1 MGSNISSSQNQY
13 SDKDLLQTC
22 SGHTVGINCLALCE
36 KVEEEQDQGE
46 ENFTILASGSDDG
59 VICLWQSESI
69 DSAFQLTCTHC
80 LSGHQGYITGL
91 VFHKKCLISA
101 SSDSTIRK
109 WNYKTGKCERVFT
122 GHTDVVRK
130 ILCANDY
137 ILSASHD
144 KTAICWN
151 FRTGQVL
158 NTFKGHTRLVN
169 SIAYYGTVVNL
180 IQNINNNTETVS
192 TTSRFE
198 YIYTGSADHTAKS
211 WSLKSSKCMINFE
224 GHTKPITTMEVFKD
238 GEILLTSA
246 ADNTI
251 RSWFTESGVPQ
262 FVFVGH
268 KGIIVSMH
276 INSANKMLFTG
287 SIDHTARSWS
297 IETGKPIRTFSR
309 HGRAVNYVRNYK
321 AMLIT
326 ASSDGYVRLFDE
338 KTGELL
344 KVLMHTNKEGCVAF
358 EIYQNY
364 LFSASNDGKI
374 YVWRYS
380 TNEQIIE
387 TKENGNNN

>member
-1 MGSNISSSQNQY
+1 M
-13 SDKDLLQTC
+13 
-22 SGHTVGINCLALCE
+22 
-36 KVEEEQDQGE
+36 
-46 ENFTILASGSDDG
+46 
-59 VICLWQSESI
+59 
-69 DSAFQLTCTHC
+69 
-80 LSGHQGYITGL
+80 
-91 VFHKKCLISA
+91 
-101 SSDSTIRK
+101 
-109 WNYKTGKCERVFT
+109 
-122 GHTDVVRK
+122 
-130 ILCANDY
+130 CANDY

-262 FVFVGH
+262 FVF
-268 KGIIVSMH
+268 

-321 AMLIT
+321 AM
-326 ASSDGYVRLFDE
+326 R
-338 KTGELL
+338 KLL
-344 KVLMHTNKEGCVAF
+344 T
-358 EIYQNY
+358 
-364 LFSASNDGKI
+364 
-374 YVWRYS
+374 S
-380 TNEQIIE
+380 TSYF
-387 TKENGNNN
+387 TKNHLVKD